1 VAPGHARP
9 AETAARL
16 RRLLAFFGANMLD
29 DVTGALCRRYA
40 AERSSPRI
48 ARRELEDLRAAVN
61 HFHREGHVREVI
73 KVVLPARGRARERW
87 LTRSEA
93 ARLVLAA
100 WRHRERQRGAATE
113 RFSRRHVA
121 KFILVALYTGRRASA
136 VTQAALRPEAGA
148 SHVDLARGL
157 LLPGADVAASKKRQP
172 PIRLPRRLIAH
183 LRRWRAR
190 GQNFAVEWN
199 GAPVASIGRAFRAAA
214 RAAGLENVSPHTL
227 RHTAATWLM
236 QRGADPWAAAG
247 YLGLSLD
254 TLLRVYGHHHPD
266 HLAGAWSVFDRP
278 GGQPKPRQQPRHRPA
293 TGSRGQKKNKRR
305 RPRRKSQ
312 IHQRSC

>member
-157 LLPGADVAASKKRQP
+157 LLPGADVAARMGTAVRDRAHARSVGYHEFRVGALARQCES
-172 PIRLPRRLIAH
+172 R
-183 LRRWRAR
+183 
-190 GQNFAVEWN
+190 VME
-199 GAPVASIGRAFRAAA
+199 
-214 RAAGLENVSPHTL
+214 SPD
-227 RHTAATWLM
+227 AE
-236 QRGADPWAAAG
+236 
-247 YLGLSLD
+247 
-254 TLLRVYGHHHPD
+254 RV
-266 HLAGAWSVFDRP
+266 
-278 GGQPKPRQQPRHRPA
+278 
-293 TGSRGQKKNKRR
+293 
-305 RPRRKSQ
+305 
-312 IHQRSC
+312 